1 LPGIRDY
8 FKNFNT
14 PKFLESN
21 HPTRCSRFRSETM
34 PKRLCKVAASPIHKR
49 GLFATTDIEAGTD
62 IIQYVGEKIS
72 KEEST
77 RRALEWEEKA
87 RRTGA
92 GLVYI
97 FELDEEWDLDGRRGR
112 NPARYMNHSCDGNCE
127 AINYDG
133 EIWIVARQDIAA
145 GEELTYD
152 YGYDMEHFLDHPC
165 VCGAGKCIGYIVRED
180 QRKKVKKLLR
190 GKKQKKTSAKNKNP
204 RLKQENQVS
213 GK

>member
-1 LPGIRDY
+1 MEP
-8 FKNFNT
+8 
-14 PKFLESN
+14 
-21 HPTRCSRFRSETM
+21 
-34 PKRLCKVAASPIHKR
+34 
-49 GLFATTDIEAGTD
+49 GTD

-87 RRTGA
+87 RKTGA

-97 FELDEEWDLDGRRGR
+97 FELDDAWDLDGRRGR

-133 EIWIVARQDIAA
+133 EIWIVARKRIQD

-165 VCGAGKCIGYIVRED
+165 ACGSDNCIGYIVREE

-190 GKKQKKTSAKNKNP
+190 GKKKKKAKKSDKKKGKHSP
-204 RLKQENQVS
+204 KS
-213 GK
+213 GKDKKGKK

>member
-1 LPGIRDY
+1 MATNP
-8 FKNFNT
+8 
-14 PKFLESN
+14 
-21 HPTRCSRFRSETM
+21 
-34 PKRLCKVAASPIHKR
+34 LCKVASSPIHKR
-49 GLFATTDIEAGTD
+49 GLFATCDIEAGTD

-87 RRTGA
+87 RKTGS

-97 FELDEEWDLDGRRGR
+97 FELDDEWDLDGRRGH

-127 AINYDG
+127 AVNCEG
-133 EIWIVARQDIAA
+133 EIWIVARKDIKE

-165 VCGAGKCIGYIVRED
+165 VCGADNCIGYIVRED
-180 QRKKVKKLLR
+180 QRTKVKKLLR
-190 GKKQKKTSAKNKNP
+190 GKKKKGKKSGEKKDKKKD
-204 RLKQENQVS
+204 KQ
-213 GK
+213 

>member
-1 LPGIRDY
+1 
-8 FKNFNT
+8 
-14 PKFLESN
+14 
-21 HPTRCSRFRSETM
+21 M
-34 PKRLCKVAASPIHKR
+34 PKSLCKVASSPIHAR
-49 GLFATTDIEAGTD
+49 GLFATTEIEAGTD
-62 IIQYVGEKIS
+62 IIQYIGEKIS

-87 RRTGA
+87 RKDGS

-97 FELDEEWDLDGRRGR
+97 FELDDDWDIDGREGE

-133 EIWIVARQDIAA
+133 EIWIVARKDIRE

-165 VCGAGKCIGYIVRED
+165 ECGSDNCIGYIVRED

-190 GKKQKKTSAKNKNP
+190 GKKKKKKGKKSGKKNEMKKSGKNK
-204 RLKQENQVS
+204 KV
-213 GK
+213 